1 MFRSLLVTLCGP
13 TPSHSVHSGYLLLCG
28 SGLNAAL
35 TLVTISWQVSNRFL
49 AVATVRSRIKSALN
63 MLSSGRERMAF
74 SVLCTL
80 SSLLGGFY
88 SFPVHFSFTRFR
100 FLLSLIRC
108 RCQFTQC
115 LWSSL
120 LSCSVLWSQPPWE
133 TVKILVLKLLLKMV
147 LLCVSGAASCWPVL
161 GQSTAACVTNVSR
174 ASIIIVS
181 SINKR

>member
-1 MFRSLLVTLCGP
+1 MFRSHLVTLCGP
-13 TPSHSVHSGYLLLCG
+13 TPSHSVHSGHLSLCD

-49 AVATVRSRIKSALN
+49 AVWSRIKSALN

-74 SVLCTL
+74 SALCTL

-88 SFPVHFSFTRFR
+88 SLPVHFSFTRFR
-100 FLLSLIRC
+100 FLLSLIPC
-108 RCQFTQC
+108 RCQFTLC

-120 LSCSVLWSQPPWE
+120 LSCSVLWSQLHWE
-133 TVKILVLKLLLKMV
+133 TVKILVLKLLQKMV
-147 LLCVSGAASCWPVL
+147 LLCASGVASCWPVL
-161 GQSTAACVTNVSR
+161 GQSTAACVTNASR